1 MFVRRKLVN
10 GQPRNYAV
18 WTFRDGGKVR
28 QRQIYLGWARTVAA
42 RILWLEH
49 QLSQM
54 RVSEEL
60 FLRKIARKT
69 FPSESLLDRLSGVRR
84 RTAAMQSAL
93 ARFNEVG
100 REFGL
105 LPSPE
110 ERTQFEEALQQR
122 DQQFRESCP
131 IPLRAD
137 AP

>member
-10 GQPRNYAV
+10 GQLRNYAV
-18 WTFRDGGKVR
+18 WTYRDGGKVR
-28 QRQIYLGWARTVAA
+28 QRQIYLGWAQTVAA

-49 QLSQM
+49 QIS
-54 RVSEEL
+54 RVRPIEEIYV
-60 FLRKIARKT
+60 RKIARKMY
-69 FPSESLLDRLSGVRR
+69 PSSSLLDRVSGARR

-93 ARFNEVG
+93 ARLNDVG

-105 LPSPE
+105 LPSAE
-110 ERTQFEEALQQR
+110 ERTQFEEALRQR
-122 DQQFRESCP
+122 DQQFRKSCP